1 MIRRPSSRDD
11 LAGAWTALF
20 PLTYCIHVAEE
31 YWGGESFY
39 GWVSRLQQIEFSREE
54 FLALNALA
62 MLVMITATV
71 VANVTPARWPIAAL
85 GVITAFNGTLHAV
98 ASIATTS
105 YSPGVISG
113 VLIWIPLGV
122 YALRR
127 CWGALSKLEYFGAIG
142 AGLFAHAMVSALAF
156 NVG

>member
-1 MIRRPSSRDD
+1 M
-11 LAGAWTALF
+11 F

-39 GWVSRLQQIEFSREE
+39 GWVSRLWQIDFSREE
-54 FLALNALA
+54 FLAINAVALIAMIAATLA
-62 MLVMITATV
+62 
-71 VANVTPARWPIAAL
+71 ANITPARWPIAAL
-85 GVITAFNGTLHAV
+85 GFITAFNGTVHAV
-98 ASIATTS
+98 ASIVTTG

-113 VLIWIPLGV
+113 VLIWIPLGA

-127 CWGALSKLEYFGAIG
+127 CWGVLSRREFFGAIG
-142 AGLFAHAMVSALAF
+142 AGLVAHAVVSALAF